1 MLEDMRILIIEDDKS
16 VREQLQQF
24 ITKYGYDTQS
34 ITDFVDVCSQIQ
46 QIQPDLLLLDVNLP
60 GQDGYTLC
68 REIRKTSMIPIMIV
82 TSRAGDVDELMA
94 MHLGVDDFVTKPFNA
109 QILIARI
116 EALLK
121 RTYTTQ
127 AQTII
132 TYEQLQLDIAKG
144 SVSAASGEVILT
156 KNELLIFQYLLQH
169 RGQII
174 AREVLMEYLWS
185 TQSFIDD
192 NTLSVNITRL
202 RKKITSLG
210 IENPIQTRRG
220 LGYIIR

>member
-1 MLEDMRILIIEDDKS
+1 MRILIIEDDKS

-94 MHLGVDDFVTKPFNA
+94 MHLGADDFVTKPFNA

>member
-94 MHLGVDDFVTKPFNA
+94 MHLGADDFVTKPFNA

>member
-1 MLEDMRILIIEDDKS
+1 MRILIIEDDKS

>member
-1 MLEDMRILIIEDDKS
+1 MRILIIEDDKS

-94 MHLGVDDFVTKPFNA
+94 MHLGADDFVTKPFNA

-174 AREVLMEYLWS
+174 AREVLIEYLWS

>member
-94 MHLGVDDFVTKPFNA
+94 MHLGADDFVTKPFNA

-144 SVSAASGEVILT
+144 SVSTASGEVILT

>member
-1 MLEDMRILIIEDDKS
+1 MRILIIEDDKS

-94 MHLGVDDFVTKPFNA
+94 MHLGADDFVTKPFNA

-144 SVSAASGEVILT
+144 SVSTASGEVILT